1 MKLKWFK
8 TMMDHLS
15 EGVVMMDKERTIKYI
30 NNLGLEMTGWK
41 VGGRVPYCSYCQ
53 LREVKNGEER
63 CLLVQEDP
71 LPVFQAHMPTYKGL
85 KESFQMSTSSIDIE
99 GERMVL
105 LILRN
110 PKWTFEEHDHKV
122 RELLMQ
128 ETMIAQEA
136 ERKRIAMELHDHI
149 GQSVFSVF
157 LGLQGFKQYLY
168 DDRHKQHLYKMEKLL
183 HDTIEDLK
191 ILTKDLCPSILD
203 HLGIEKAL
211 RSAIKDWM
219 ENYEIEIEGDFID
232 ITDDTLSRE
241 KSLQLFR
248 VIQESVHNA
257 VRHGKATRV
266 KIFLQNEKRK
276 LYFKVVDN
284 GNGFDI
290 EEARERGVGLYH
302 MIERIEMVGGEIKW
316 FSCMGGPTRVEGYI
330 PID

>member
-1 MKLKWFK
+1 MKLEWFK
-8 TMMDHLS
+8 EMIDHLS
-15 EGVVMMDKERTIKYI
+15 EGVVMMDKERIIKYI
-30 NNLGLEMTGWK
+30 NNLGKEMTGWK

-53 LREVKNGEER
+53 LREVKPREER

-85 KESFQMSTSSIDIE
+85 KESFQMSTSSIDID

-122 RELLMQ
+122 RQLLIQ

-183 HDTIEDLK
+183 QDTIEDLK
-191 ILTKDLCPSILD
+191 KLTKDLCPSILD

-211 RSAIKDWM
+211 RSAIKDWI
-219 ENYEIEIEGDFID
+219 ENYEIDIEGKFLNIKDES
-232 ITDDTLSRE
+232 LSRE

-257 VRHGKATRV
+257 VRHGKATKV
-266 KIFLQNEKRK
+266 EVFLQEEQGK

-284 GNGFDI
+284 GIGFDI
-290 EEARERGVGLYH
+290 EEAREQGVGLYH
-302 MIERIEMVGGEIKW
+302 MIERIEMVGGDIKC
-316 FSCMGGPTRVEGYI
+316 FSKPGGPTRVEGFI
-330 PID
+330 PIN